1 MSIGLGKGVGI
12 PVKLM
17 HESEGHVITVST
29 IYILSFCSGS
39 FSRKEGS
46 FWIFS
51 RCHFCSSS
59 STCSCSLVMKDAKER
74 EEERR
79 QRTRRVFLMLGML
92 FSSSSSSSE
101 RVFLRGCGPYKIAHW
116 QTFFFLLLLLIRL
129 NWNPANCTEGRWW
142 KPRTTGTV
150 SWRTCRTRRETVRI
164 FTFVSFFIR
173 RKVVRAPAFVCSRA
187 KACVES
193 TPRARAKRRFEY
205 YCSHRILRF
214 LVLVAFLFSLLVLAT
229 LVSIIINISLTRACF
244 LYYE

>member
-150 SWRTCRTRRETVRI
+150 SWRTCRTRRETVRV

-173 RKVVRAPAFVCSRA
+173 RKVVRALAFVSSRA
-187 KACVES
+187 KAHWIDRAYAREAAFWVLLFSSHSSFPCVL
-193 TPRARAKRRFEY
+193 
-205 YCSHRILRF
+205 I
-214 LVLVAFLFSLLVLAT
+214 AFLFPFLVLAT
-229 LVSIIINISLTRACF
+229 LVSIVINISLTRACF

>member
-51 RCHFCSSS
+51 RCHFCSS

-150 SWRTCRTRRETVRI
+150 SWRTCRTRRETVRV

-173 RKVVRAPAFVCSRA
+173 RKVVRAGVRLFPREGALNRPSVRA
-187 KACVES
+187 WS
-193 TPRARAKRRFEY
+193 G
-205 YCSHRILRF
+205 
-214 LVLVAFLFSLLVLAT
+214 VL
-229 LVSIIINISLTRACF
+229 SIIVLIAFFVSLCLDRFSFPFSRIGDSC
-244 LYYE
+244 